1 MQPPI
6 LMMYDVHTHH
16 PNHSDIQIAFV
27 NLPHQKEPSTYT
39 CFTAG
44 LHPWHLQENTL
55 EQAKEWL
62 KEHLKQP
69 GCVAVGEAGLDK
81 VCSTDWNLQLQA
93 FQFCLLQSEIFELP
107 LILHCVRTYDEL
119 LKYKQK
125 SNQPWIFHGFNKKPE
140 IAQKVLNAGA
150 YLSFGTA
157 ILNENSASTTSL
169 KNCPDKRFLLETD
182 TSTTHSIAEIYEQA
196 ACLRKIPVK
205 ILEEMLEETVQ
216 IIFKIP

>member
-1 MQPPI
+1 M
-6 LMMYDVHTHH
+6 
-16 PNHSDIQIAFV
+16 
-27 NLPHQKEPSTYT
+27 
-39 CFTAG
+39 
-44 LHPWHLQENTL
+44 

-93 FQFCLLQSEIFELP
+93 FQFCLQQAETFQLP
-107 LILHCVRTYDEL
+107 LILHCVRAYDEL
-119 LKYKQK
+119 LKFKQQSTK
-125 SNQPWIFHGFNKKPE
+125 PWIFHGFNKKPE

-150 YLSFGTA
+150 QLSFGTA
-157 ILNENSASTTSL
+157 ILKENSAAAVSFN
-169 KNCPDKRFLLETD
+169 NCPDKRFLLETD